1 MTLLSLRK
9 LPVFLLLP
17 VALAATACSSGGGA
31 EDVKDGVVQDASDT
45 AGGDT
50 VPGDAD
56 DAVEV
61 VQDTQEETVEEVVVA
76 PPDVPYNGFRVVFF
90 DVGQGDAILIEAGTG
105 ETMLIDGGKSDSVLK
120 DRLQH
125 LGIDHLDTIVVTHPD
140 ADHVGGLVGA
150 LALFNVA
157 NIYWNGTAKDTDVFA
172 EFLTAAMDEEAPIGV
187 LKRGDGIPL
196 GGFQANVLNPGS
208 PLTGYSNDDSI
219 VLSIGCPGSM
229 VLLTGDAEVWAEG
242 DMDKAGML
250 EDVDVLKV
258 SHHGAASA
266 TSDAFLAAVS
276 PEVGILSVGQK
287 NSYGHPAAVTVDK
300 LKAAGVELW
309 TTDTTDGDD
318 SIEFVTDCENPYV
331 IKRLYE

>member
-1 MTLLSLRK
+1 MTRLSLRK

-17 VALAATACSSGGGA
+17 VAMASSACSSGAGA

-45 AGGDT
+45 AG
-50 VPGDAD
+50 GDAD

-61 VQDTQEETVEEVVVA
+61 VQDTQEETVEEVVVP

-105 ETMLIDGGKSDSVLK
+105 ETMLIDGGKNDSVLK

-229 VLLTGDAEVWAEG
+229 VLLTGDAETWSEA

-250 EDVDVLKV
+250 EDIDVLKV

-266 TSDAFLAAVS
+266 TSVAFLAAVS

-287 NSYGHPAAVTVDK
+287 NSYGHPASVTVDK

-318 SIEFVTDCENPYV
+318 SVEFVTDCENPYV